1 MMVIAGTV
9 KNAVNLQVL
18 TNKWQQKKE
27 SGNILSKKEANERAN
42 WTQEQWMKHD
52 FEEQLEKNRE
62 ASRKTEISNKIMH
75 GDTLTPEEVQY
86 LQKEDPT
93 ALQTYKQMKAEKK
106 AYEEKLKKCK
116 TKDEVQRLK
125 TETLSQYVAVLK
137 KIENN
142 PYIPISAK
150 LAKAQEMLGKTR
162 NIQEAERKFMQTAQY
177 AKLPTEAEEAQQRA
191 EENAEENAQNL
202 EMIKDA
208 AEEAKTEEVPEETAP
223 EKVPEEAIEE
233 ATEGTAPDSKKA
245 EDLQED
251 EEKRKKA
258 APKDEDPV
266 KEIEDSCQRIFLNA
280 QFSEG
285 ENVNIAADFERTVGQ
300 KVNVSV

>member
-27 SGNILSKKEANERAN
+27 SGNVLSKKEANERAN
-42 WTQEQWMKHD
+42 WTQEEWMKHN

-62 ASRKTEISNKIMH
+62 AGKKTEIANKIMH

-150 LAKAQEMLGKTR
+150 LAKAQEMLAKTR

-191 EENAEENAQNL
+191 EENAEKNEQNL
-202 EMIKDA
+202 EIIEDA
-208 AEEAKTEEVPEETAP
+208 AEKAKTEEIPEETAQ
-223 EKVPEEAIEE
+223 EKVPEEATEE
-233 ATEGTAPDSKKA
+233 TAPDGKKA

-251 EEKRKKA
+251 EKKRKKA
-258 APKDEDPV
+258 TPKDEDPV

-280 QFSEG
+280 RLSEG
-285 ENVNIAADFERTVGQ
+285 ENVNIAVDSERTVGQ

>member
-18 TNKWQQKKE
+18 TNRWEQKKE

-42 WTQEQWMKHD
+42 WTQEQWMKNN

-62 ASRKTEISNKIMH
+62 AAKKTEIANKIMH

-150 LAKAQEMLGKTR
+150 LAKAQEMLAKTR

-191 EENAEENAQNL
+191 EESAEENEQNL
-202 EMIKDA
+202 EMIEDA
-208 AEEAKTEEVPEETAP
+208 AEEAKTEEIPEKTAQENVPEGASEETAP
-223 EKVPEEAIEE
+223 D
-233 ATEGTAPDSKKA
+233 GKKA

-258 APKDEDPV
+258 AKKDEDPV

-280 QFSEG
+280 QLSEG
-285 ENVNIAADFERTVGQ
+285 ENVNIAVDSERTVGQ